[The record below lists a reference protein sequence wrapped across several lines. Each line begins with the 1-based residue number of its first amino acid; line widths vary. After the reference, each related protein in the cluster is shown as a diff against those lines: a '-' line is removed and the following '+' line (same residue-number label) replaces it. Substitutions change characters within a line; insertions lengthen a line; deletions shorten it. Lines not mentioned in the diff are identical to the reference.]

1 MLNLF
6 RSYNPYSVIA
16 LFLVAIFLK
25 LAILIHPEM
34 PYAIGESQ
42 IIWLKLSAFLATL
55 LGGSSFLIT
64 FFAIVNVFGQAIFL
78 NRIANRHHLFPKATY
93 LPALTYIL
101 ITSLFKDWNYLSAAL
116 VSNWLLLAMLSAMLQ
131 LYAAADARKQIFN
144 IGCFISLTAML
155 VFPNIVFVL
164 LLLLALGIL
173 RPFKIAEWTVGLLGI
188 ITPFYFL
195 TGILYLTDNM
205 ALLKRM
211 VSIGFSLPRHIAN
224 PEVVLTVLSLVLVFL
239 VIGILYLNY
248 FMSRMLF
255 QNKKWWWVVIAAF
268 LISIVA
274 GMFTV
279 AQGYNQWMALLIP
292 ASFIIANTWFGE
304 RKRWITTIF
313 FYLFVAVV
321 IFAQW
326 YPGTARDNTP
336 APAAGK
342 HKVATIGPGNEYFK
356 KYLIDRI

>member
-34 PYAIGESQ
+34 AYITAESQ
-42 IIWLKLSAFLATL
+42 IIWLKLARFLETI
-55 LGGSSFLIT
+55 LGNSSFLIT
-64 FFAIVNVFGQAIFL
+64 FFAVVNLFGQAIFL

-93 LPALTYIL
+93 LPALTYVL
-101 ITSLFKDWNYLSAAL
+101 VTSLFKDWNYLSAAL
-116 VSNWLLLAMLSAMLQ
+116 VSNWLILATLSAVLQ
-131 LYAAADARKQIFN
+131 LYTSADARKQIFN
-144 IGCFISLTAML
+144 IGCFISLMAML

-164 LLLLALGIL
+164 LLLLGLGTL
-173 RPFKIAEWTVGLLGI
+173 RPFKISEWTVGLLGI

-195 TGILYLTDNM
+195 AGILYLTDDLS
-205 ALLKRM
+205 LLKNT
-211 VSIGFSLPRHIAN
+211 VSIDFSLPRQIAD
-224 PEVVLTVLSLVLVFL
+224 PEVVFTVLGLILAFL

-255 QNKKWWWVVIAAF
+255 QNKKWWWIVIASF

-279 AQGYNQWMALLIP
+279 AKGYNQWMAALVP
-292 ASFIIANTWFGE
+292 ASFIIANAWFAE
-304 RKRWITTIF
+304 RKKWITTIF

-326 YPGTARDNTP
+326 YPADTVRAKVP
-336 APAAGK
+336 APKAGK
-342 HKVATIGPGNEYFK
+342 AYPATNT
-356 KYLIDRI
+356 KYNT